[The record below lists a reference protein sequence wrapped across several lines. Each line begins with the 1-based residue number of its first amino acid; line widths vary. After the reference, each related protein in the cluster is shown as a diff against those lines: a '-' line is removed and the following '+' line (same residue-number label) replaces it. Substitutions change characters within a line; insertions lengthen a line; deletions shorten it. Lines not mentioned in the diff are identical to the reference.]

1 MRIFKNLFTRRRL
14 LAKRNDLMKQ
24 RIDLKMDSLNRSL
37 RPEEYSKISV
47 KDGDIKAIINVLDE
61 ILYP

>member
-1 MRIFKNLFTRRRL
+1 
-14 LAKRNDLMKQ
+14 MKQ